1 MTLDQANVNSKIK
14 PITVEVRYQA
24 KTGTFVLC
32 ELQIYH
38 AWPRAR
44 ARAYPRRTLL
54 LLTDI

>member
-1 MTLDQANVNSKIK
+1 MTLDQAHVNSEIQ
-14 PITVEVRYQA
+14 PVTAEVRYQA
-24 KTGTFVLC
+24 NIGTFVLC

-54 LLTDI
+54 QLTVI